1 MLGVLTLFCFFCA
14 SYHTTIPYTVALVSF
29 VHSANHS
36 ENFGDSFTYLFR
48 VQSFNGQMM
57 SLNTGIVTTLNFQ
70 RDVAFAISQ
79 LTMAHELGHNLGSP
93 VSCITCS

>member
-1 MLGVLTLFCFFCA
+1 M
-14 SYHTTIPYTVALVSF
+14 
-29 VHSANHS
+29 
-36 ENFGDSFTYLFR
+36 
-48 VQSFNGQMM
+48 QSFNGQMM

-93 VSCITCS
+93 VSCIT

>member
-1 MLGVLTLFCFFCA
+1 
-14 SYHTTIPYTVALVSF
+14 
-29 VHSANHS
+29 
-36 ENFGDSFTYLFR
+36 
-48 VQSFNGQMM
+48 M